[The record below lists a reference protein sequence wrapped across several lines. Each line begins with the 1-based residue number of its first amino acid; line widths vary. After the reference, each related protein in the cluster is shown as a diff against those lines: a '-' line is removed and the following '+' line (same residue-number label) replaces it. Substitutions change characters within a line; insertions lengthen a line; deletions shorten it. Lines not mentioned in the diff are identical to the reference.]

1 MGLIKKYMNQ
11 TRKPNGFLGK
21 MMLKGMNMGH
31 AKLSDFG
38 ISTLPDREFFNIAE
52 LGCGGGRNIDALL
65 KKYNKAQ
72 VVGVDYSPLSV
83 EKAKEF
89 NANNM
94 SRCEIKQGDVSNLE
108 LDKDKFDLATA
119 FETVYFWPN
128 IEKCFKNVYDILKDK
143 GCFLIVN
150 ELEGEDES
158 SHKYEE
164 LIEGLKVYKITELES
179 ILKAI
184 GFSEIKVNKMDNKAW
199 FSIVAKK

>member
-38 ISTLPDREFFNIAE
+38 ISTLPNREFFNIAE

-65 KKYNKAQ
+65 NKYSKARI
-72 VVGVDYSPLSV
+72 VGVDYSPLSV

-89 NANNM
+89 NKKNM
-94 SRCEIKQGDVSNLE
+94 SRCEIKQGDVSK
-108 LDKDKFDLATA
+108 LDLPKNKFDLVTA
-119 FETVYFWPN
+119 FETIYFWPN
-128 IEKCFKNVYDILKDK
+128 IDKCFKNIFEILNDN
-143 GCFLIVN
+143 GYFLIVN
-150 ELEGEDES
+150 ELEGEDKS
-158 SHKYEE
+158 SLKYEE
-164 LIEGLKVYKITELES
+164 MIEGLKVYKIVELEC
-179 ILKAI
+179 ILKDA
-184 GFSEIKVNKMDNKAW
+184 GFSEVVVNKAQGKAW

>member
-38 ISTLPDREFFNIAE
+38 ISTLPNKEFFNIAE

-65 KKYNKAQ
+65 NKYSRARI
-72 VVGVDYSPLSV
+72 VGVDYSPLSV

-89 NANNM
+89 NKKNM
-94 SRCEIKQGDVSNLE
+94 SRCEIKQGDVSK
-108 LDKDKFDLATA
+108 LDLPKNKFDLVTA
-119 FETVYFWPN
+119 FETIYFWPN
-128 IEKCFKNVYDILKDK
+128 IDKCFKNIFEILNDN
-143 GCFLIVN
+143 GYFLIVN
-150 ELEGEDES
+150 ELEGEDKS
-158 SHKYEE
+158 SLKYEE
-164 LIEGLKVYKITELES
+164 MIEGLKVYKIVELEC
-179 ILKAI
+179 ILKDA
-184 GFSEIKVNKMDNKAW
+184 GFSEVVVNKAQGKPW

>member
-38 ISTLPDREFFNIAE
+38 ISTLPNREFFNIAE

-65 KKYNKAQ
+65 NKYSKARI
-72 VVGVDYSPLSV
+72 VGVDYSPLSV

-89 NANNM
+89 NKKNM
-94 SRCEIKQGDVSNLE
+94 SRCEIRQGDVSK
-108 LDKDKFDLATA
+108 LDLPKNKFDLVTA
-119 FETVYFWPN
+119 FETIYFWPN
-128 IEKCFKNVYDILKDK
+128 IDKCFKNVFEILNDN
-143 GCFLIVN
+143 GYFLIVN
-150 ELEGEDES
+150 ELEGEDKS
-158 SHKYEE
+158 SLKYEE
-164 LIEGLKVYKITELES
+164 MIEGLKVYKIVELEC
-179 ILKAI
+179 ILKDA
-184 GFSEIKVNKMDNKAW
+184 GFSEVVVNKAQGKHW